1 MKNKIV
7 DGVELLRL
15 IRDGEIKDKQT
26 FKNIGVDLLL
36 TYDNNVLYYYD
47 ENLEHNREFF
57 ADFGLSSILNCKFEI
72 LSEEDEEIDIQ
83 ALNQYG
89 TNFHE
94 GIISTRSSDTEKE
107 KEFRKYIINNAKD
120 IRTLIRVVKQ
130 LDKKIKEEE

>member
-1 MKNKIV
+1 M
-7 DGVELLRL
+7 
-15 IRDGEIKDKQT
+15 
-26 FKNIGVDLLL
+26 
-36 TYDNNVLYYYD
+36 
-47 ENLEHNREFF
+47 ENLKNGTEMIIQIYKRKLIYEGSDNLIDKETSKSVEVQWLI
-57 ADFGLSSILNCKFEI
+57 ATTIEI

-107 KEFRKYIINNAKD
+107 KEFRKYIVNNAKD

-130 LDKKIKEEE
+130 LDKKIKEKE